1 MLNQQIN
8 ASIGLYRSGL
18 TSPERRRSMT
28 VGRQEVLRNI
38 FEILRN
44 AAGKVPKHHCLFI
57 APRGFGKTHLL
68 SLIEDEIRE
77 NSDLSKAYHVVRFPE
92 EANRLLSFSDFLLG
106 VCENLKDTLPDEA
119 EWASLFAQLATE
131 EKDEIIVDTLVP
143 ALRKRR
149 KSTKQA
155 LVVMLENINQIF
167 DEQLKDNQA
176 VAAIRG
182 FFMEDNGCL
191 LIATSPTQFDG
202 ILDNK
207 RPFYDFFDVQMLDQL
222 SEEET
227 IELVRKN
234 LELDENPLL
243 KQFDSLRHKLIALYR
258 MTGGSPRLTM
268 MLYDLIAHDAVLEV
282 KAQLHTLLDRITPFY
297 QDRLRDLSPQE
308 RAVLETVAAMRNVP
322 KTPGNIALRMRMK
335 PTQVSSLLARLQKA
349 HYLRSIESP
358 TDKRSRLYVIREG
371 FFDIWLAMN
380 ISRGERQRLPFL
392 VDFFEQFYPLLEDR
406 QKIRE
411 KYHQALVQPGNEFS
425 NSSEVLD
432 LLSEVGSAD
441 EKAVAKTKLAV
452 LYAKEGATERADKYF
467 REAKALPINPIGQW
481 ILNRPGRFE
490 NTNYLDEIQEIIAC
504 WESHREGNLELFVG
518 KLREMGGKLNSR
530 NWSDIKIQF
539 LSEHLAM
546 VEDVRERISLR
557 LSLGDLFFNIAKW
570 NSAEHQLK
578 SALEEA
584 ERGNDQKVEMCS
596 LVMNNLAQLY
606 QATNRLVEA
615 EPLMNRALAI
625 DEKTYGEE
633 HPSVARDLSNLAMLY
648 KETNRLIE
656 AESLMNRAL
665 AIAKRNYG
673 EEHLRVATQ
682 LINLASLYKA
692 TNRLVEAEPLIK
704 RALEID
710 EENYGE
716 EHPDVA
722 IDLSHLAQLYQA
734 TNRLVEAEPLI
745 KRALAIDEKS
755 YGEEH
760 PSVAIDL
767 NNLAQLYRATN
778 RLVEAEPLMN
788 RALVIFKRS
797 FAENH
802 PNVKIVLSNLI
813 SILKE
818 LGLNDRAAK
827 LLKELE

>member
-1 MLNQQIN
+1 
-8 ASIGLYRSGL
+8 
-18 TSPERRRSMT
+18 
-28 VGRQEVLRNI
+28 
-38 FEILRN
+38 
-44 AAGKVPKHHCLFI
+44 LFI

-268 MLYDLIAHDAVLEV
+268 MLYELIAHDAVLEV

-606 QATNRLVEA
+606 KSMNRLVEAEPLMKRALEIDEKSYGEEHPEVAIRLNNLAQLYQATNRLVEA

-673 EEHLRVATQ
+673 EEHPRVATQ